1 MSNNRG
7 WVTSSRII
15 TICLFRHE
23 RDSQS
28 LRQAARRTTA
38 LRGSSNYTFAG
49 KEPSTSLLL
58 PAGRGKVPGTSLSP
72 ITTFHTVR
80 KDPSTSLLLTAG
92 RSKEL
97 STSFPAVEQESH
109 A

>member
-1 MSNNRG
+1 MRETHKALG
-7 WVTSSRII
+7 RLRDERRLFVVVA
-15 TICLFRHE
+15 TIR
-23 RDSQS
+23 
-28 LRQAARRTTA
+28 
-38 LRGSSNYTFAG
+38 FAG
-49 KEPSTSLLL
+49 KEPSTCLLL
-58 PAGRGKVPGTSLSP
+58 PAGRGKVPDTSLSP

-97 STSFPAVEQESH
+97 STSFHAVEQESH